1 MMDLPVFDKKA
12 KVRPTIV
19 SAKQDFSADR
29 LDFQE
34 IPVVDISAMLGEDAV
49 AKKELANVVRD
60 AANRIGFLYIKNH
73 GVSNEVIEAAR
84 TATDDFYKLPE
95 EIKLKYDVMK
105 SARHKGYVPVG
116 GLSADPLI
124 SDLQEGYEVG
134 LELPEDDPDYLSGN
148 LLLGPNIWPT
158 EIPEFQQ
165 DVYGYFEETMALG
178 KRIYSLFAL
187 ALNLPENFFD
197 AMITKPC
204 AQLRLLY
211 YPDTDA
217 KEAHVGIGAHTDY
230 ESFTVLWQS
239 EKGLQVQNREGRWI
253 EAPPIDGTFIINI
266 GDMLMRW
273 TNDLFVSTPHRVLN
287 TSGKKRYSFAL
298 FFGANHDTIVECLH
312 TCINEHNPP
321 KYPPTHFGYWIEN
334 MHSFSYAYR
343 WKERGELPDPEE
355 AAKEILAT
363 RELNSI

>member
-116 GLSADPLI
+116 GL
-124 SDLQEGYEVG
+124 
-134 LELPEDDPDYLSGN
+134 
-148 LLLGPNIWPT
+148 
-158 EIPEFQQ
+158 
-165 DVYGYFEETMALG
+165 
-178 KRIYSLFAL
+178 
-187 ALNLPENFFD
+187 
-197 AMITKPC
+197 
-204 AQLRLLY
+204 
-211 YPDTDA
+211 
-217 KEAHVGIGAHTDY
+217 
-230 ESFTVLWQS
+230 
-239 EKGLQVQNREGRWI
+239 
-253 EAPPIDGTFIINI
+253 
-266 GDMLMRW
+266 
-273 TNDLFVSTPHRVLN
+273 
-287 TSGKKRYSFAL
+287 
-298 FFGANHDTIVECLH
+298 
-312 TCINEHNPP
+312 
-321 KYPPTHFGYWIEN
+321 
-334 MHSFSYAYR
+334 
-343 WKERGELPDPEE
+343 
-355 AAKEILAT
+355 
-363 RELNSI
+363 